1 MQYKYCLKS
10 ENHLDRSYLGPPHYR
25 SFLKKKMYRLIFS
38 AFWPKSKRKGPN
50 SKKMHC
56 VQSSRGSHK
65 SLPSVR
71 GGQGWLYWQTY
82 LLSKGLQ
89 HAERLAINGKGENS
103 LKKCFNCRVLAT
115 APASFQ
121 HLPEQERVHGW
132 ASQGPPGTLPTLVR
146 GGFTSFII
154 LSLKES

>member
-1 MQYKYCLKS
+1 MTAGMQYKYCLKS
-10 ENHLDRSYLGPPHYR
+10 ENHLDRRQRLPGITSLQKL
-25 SFLKKKMYRLIFS
+25 FEKKKMYQLTFS
-38 AFWPKSKRKGPN
+38 AFWPKTKRKGPN

-56 VQSSRGSHK
+56 IRSSRRSHK

-71 GGQGWLYWQTY
+71 GQRWLYWQTD

-89 HAERLAINGKGENS
+89 HAERIAINGKGKNS
-103 LKKCFNCRVLAT
+103 FKKKCFNLRVLAT

-132 ASQGPPGTLPTLVR
+132 AS
-146 GGFTSFII
+146 
-154 LSLKES
+154 